1 MSKMK
6 NYDRALYESIEA
18 GLEAM
23 IAPHKFERL
32 DEVHVPMYFP
42 TAYENAA
49 AFLCLNEIQHT
60 FVVNPINPK
69 LRARIIM
76 VSWIEDDGTESNMA
90 WWERNPSNDCYLVR
104 FEENWA
110 DEMDIYGFAIFTA
123 EEYSNWCHTLS
134 RLRKAMNYAVFT
146 YSFGTNEEQEY
157 EDFEE
162 FMNCFT
168 VKALPAEHAKMLCD
182 GFDTD
187 KYYGQFPTI
196 DTLNYYIED
205 MMHDVEE
212 DE

>member
-23 IAPHKFERL
+23 IAPHKLERL
-32 DEVHVPMYFP
+32 DEVHIPMYFP

-60 FVVNPINPK
+60 FVANPINPK
-69 LRARIIM
+69 LCARIIM

-134 RLRKAMNYAVFT
+134 RLCKAMNYAVFT

-168 VKALPAEHAKMLCD
+168 VKALPAEHAKMLRD
-182 GFDTD
+182 SFDTD
-187 KYYGQFPTI
+187 EYYGQFPGI
-196 DTLNYYIED
+196 DILNYYIED